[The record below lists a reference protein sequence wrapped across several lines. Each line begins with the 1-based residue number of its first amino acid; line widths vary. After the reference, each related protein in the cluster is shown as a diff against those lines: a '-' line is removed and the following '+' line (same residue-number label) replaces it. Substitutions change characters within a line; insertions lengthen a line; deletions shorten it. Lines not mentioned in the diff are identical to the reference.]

1 MQCTGSLRHK
11 VPNTN
16 PTMTCSLSS
25 ALHTNFPGTTVPAQQ
40 LPVAGW
46 HGLAPFFLTLPLV
59 HATLLYPSVS
69 LHSSLNTGEEG
80 PGGAQPLA
88 EGHTRPPRS
97 APHGQRPAGGPA
109 CWPEEGGGRPGKVGR
124 APWAGSRSK
133 PRCRRRGAGCRG
145 GMGQRRPHE
154 ERCSCSN
161 TDCLE
166 RPLKRLF
173 EGLGRAVAAC
183 PWPFVLLPLL
193 VSGGLGAGF
202 IFLTSLEEND
212 IEEQFTP
219 TSGPAKAERDLVR
232 LHFPTNDSHF
242 FAERL
247 ATEGS
252 YAALIA
258 VAPEGGSVLSPEA
271 WQEVRKLDEAV
282 RNSSYRQHCVSI
294 FGICLPAN
302 PLVLLPDLS
311 GLHQLR
317 YPVSNGVFLGTALGG
332 VRTNG
337 SGYVESARAIKLLYY
352 LREDGDEA
360 ENSRVWLED
369 FVREFPRTL
378 ADLKLT
384 AVQVTYFTS
393 LSRQQ
398 EFEGITES
406 VIPLFSVTYFLTI
419 TFSIVS
425 CLRLSCIRNN
435 VWLACCGVVSSG
447 LAVVSSFGLL
457 MYCGVPFVVTVT
469 NAPFLIL
476 GVGVDDMFIMIASW
490 EQNARKTDIKSR
502 LADTYSE
509 AALSVTVTTL
519 TDVLAFFI
527 GTWTA
532 FPSVK
537 SFCLYTGTAFIFCYI
552 YTMTFFGSIIVLND
566 KREQGNRHWL
576 TCMPVEQGKTSCLY
590 NACCIGSC
598 SSESSQLKTNETE
611 SEHPMSLFFKNYYGP
626 FLTDKWTKLLVVLLY
641 GAYLGGS
648 IYGCTQ
654 IREGIDLR
662 NLASD
667 DSYVIPYYDDDD
679 KYFSEYGPRVMVIIN
694 ETVSY
699 WEEHVREDIETCIE
713 DIENISYVDKNLTE
727 SWLRVYILL
736 AKIASVN
743 ISNKDVF
750 MNNLSQ
756 LFQYYPGFEW
766 DINKTHNE
774 ITASRFFI
782 QTVNVTSAID
792 EKNLLNQ
799 LRDKAEQCN
808 ISLKVYHPAFI
819 YYDQYLVIVQNTIQN
834 VVVAAGAMLV
844 VALFLIPNPL
854 CCLWVTFA
862 IASVIVGVAGFMTF
876 WDVNLDSISMI
887 NLVIC
892 IGFSVDFSA
901 HISYAFVTSKESS
914 ANKKM
919 IGALHQ
925 LGYPVLQGAI
935 STILGVV
942 VLAAAKT
949 YIFRTFFKI
958 MFLVILFGAA
968 HGLVFIPVFLTFFG
982 HFGRSKDQEIRYRNN
997 KDCP

>member
-1 MQCTGSLRHK
+1 
-11 VPNTN
+11 
-16 PTMTCSLSS
+16 
-25 ALHTNFPGTTVPAQQ
+25 
-40 LPVAGW
+40 
-46 HGLAPFFLTLPLV
+46 
-59 HATLLYPSVS
+59 
-69 LHSSLNTGEEG
+69 
-80 PGGAQPLA
+80 
-88 EGHTRPPRS
+88 
-97 APHGQRPAGGPA
+97 
-109 CWPEEGGGRPGKVGR
+109 
-124 APWAGSRSK
+124 
-133 PRCRRRGAGCRG
+133 
-145 GMGQRRPHE
+145 MGQRRPHE
-154 ERCSCSN
+154 EPCSCSN
-161 TDCLE
+161 TDCVE

-173 EGLGRAVAAC
+173 EGLGRTVASC
-183 PWPFVLLPLL
+183 PWPFALLPLL
-193 VSGGLGAGF
+193 VSGGLGSGF
-202 IFLTSLEEND
+202 MFLPGLQEND
-212 IEEQFTP
+212 IEGQFTP

-232 LHFPTNDSHF
+232 LHFPSNDSYF
-242 FAERL
+242 FAQRL

-258 VAPEGGSVLSPEA
+258 VAVGNGSVLSAEA
-271 WQEVRKLDEAV
+271 MRELLELNKAV
-282 RNSSYRQHCVSI
+282 QHLSSYEQHCATLRGV
-294 FGICLPAN
+294 CVPPN
-302 PLVLLPDLS
+302 PLEPLLGSSPL
-311 GLHQLR
+311 GPLR
-317 YPVSNGVFLGTALGG
+317 YPTNDSGSFLGTTLGG

-337 SGYVESARAIKLLYY
+337 SGYVESARAMKLLYY

-360 ENSRVWLED
+360 EKSRQWLET
-369 FVREFPRTL
+369 FLKEFPGVL
-378 ADLKLT
+378 ARLNLKT
-384 AVQVTYFTS
+384 VNVTYFTS

-398 EFEGITES
+398 EFEGNTKS
-406 VIPLFSVTYFLTI
+406 VIPLFSITYFLTI

-435 VWLACCGVVSSG
+435 VWLACCGVISAG
-447 LAVVSSFGLL
+447 LAVLSSFGLL
-457 MYCGVPFVVTVT
+457 MFCGVPFVVTVA

-476 GVGVDDMFIMIASW
+476 GVGVDDMFIMISSW
-490 EQNARKTDIKSR
+490 EQSASKTDTKSR

-509 AALSVTVTTL
+509 AALSVTVTTI

-527 GTWTA
+527 GTWTT
-532 FPSVK
+532 FPSVQ

-552 YTMTFFGSIIVLND
+552 YTMTFFGAIIVLND
-566 KREQGNRHWL
+566 KRERANRHWL
-576 TCMPVEQGKTSCLY
+576 TCMPVEQGRTSCFY

-598 SSESSQLKTNETE
+598 SSESSQLQTNETA
-611 SEHPMSLFFKNYYGP
+611 SEHPMSLFFKKYYGP
-626 FLTDKWTKLLVVLLY
+626 FLTVTWTKLLVVLLY

-667 DSYVIPYYDDDD
+667 DSYVIPYYDDDET
-679 KYFSEYGPRVMVIIN
+679 YFSEYGPRVMVIVN
-694 ETVSY
+694 GNVSY
-699 WEEHVREDIETCIE
+699 WEEAVREKIETCLE

-727 SWLRVYILL
+727 SWLRAYIAL
-736 AKIASVN
+736 AKNRSIN
-743 ISNKDVF
+743 IDNKDVF
-750 MNNLSQ
+750 MNNLSI
-756 LFQYYPGFEW
+756 LFNYSAFEL
-766 DINKTHNE
+766 DINKTHDE
-774 ITASRFFI
+774 ITASRFFV
-782 QTVNVTSAID
+782 QTVNVTSAVD

-799 LRDKAEQCN
+799 LRDKAEKCS

-834 VVVAAGAMLV
+834 VLIAAGAMLV
-844 VALFLIPNPL
+844 VSLFLIPNPL
-854 CCLWVTFA
+854 CSIWVTFA
-862 IASVIVGVAGFMTF
+862 IASVIVGVTGFMTF

-914 ANKKM
+914 ANKKA

-958 MFLVILFGAA
+958 MFLVILFGAV

-982 HFGRSKDQEIRYRNN
+982 YFGTPKIQEIRYRNN

>member
-1 MQCTGSLRHK
+1 
-11 VPNTN
+11 
-16 PTMTCSLSS
+16 
-25 ALHTNFPGTTVPAQQ
+25 
-40 LPVAGW
+40 
-46 HGLAPFFLTLPLV
+46 
-59 HATLLYPSVS
+59 
-69 LHSSLNTGEEG
+69 
-80 PGGAQPLA
+80 
-88 EGHTRPPRS
+88 
-97 APHGQRPAGGPA
+97 
-109 CWPEEGGGRPGKVGR
+109 
-124 APWAGSRSK
+124 
-133 PRCRRRGAGCRG
+133 
-145 GMGQRRPHE
+145 MGQRRPHE
-154 ERCSCSN
+154 EPCSCSN

-173 EGLGRAVAAC
+173 EGLGRTVASC
-183 PWPFVLLPLL
+183 PWPFALLPLL
-193 VSGGLGAGF
+193 VSGGLGSGF
-202 IFLTSLEEND
+202 MFLPGLQEND
-212 IEEQFTP
+212 IEGQFTP

-232 LHFPTNDSHF
+232 LHFPSNDSYF
-242 FAERL
+242 FAQRL

-258 VAPEGGSVLSPEA
+258 VAIGNGSVLSAEA
-271 WQEVRKLDEAV
+271 MRELLELNKAV
-282 RNSSYRQHCVSI
+282 QNLSTADSYEQHCATLRGV
-294 FGICLPAN
+294 CVPPN
-302 PLVLLPDLS
+302 PLEPLLGSSPL
-311 GLHQLR
+311 GPLR
-317 YPVSNGVFLGTALGG
+317 YPTNDSGSFLGTTLGG

-337 SGYVESARAIKLLYY
+337 IGYVESARAMKLLYY

-360 ENSRVWLED
+360 EKSRQWLET
-369 FVREFPRTL
+369 FLKEFPGVL
-378 ADLKLT
+378 ARLNLKT
-384 AVQVTYFTS
+384 VNVTYFTS

-398 EFEGITES
+398 EFEGNTKS
-406 VIPLFSVTYFLTI
+406 VIPLFSITYFLTI

-435 VWLACCGVVSSG
+435 VWLACCGVISAG
-447 LAVVSSFGLL
+447 LAVLSSFGLL
-457 MYCGVPFVVTVT
+457 MFCGVPFVVTVA

-476 GVGVDDMFIMIASW
+476 GVGVDDMFIMISSW
-490 EQNARKTDIKSR
+490 EQSASKTDTKSR

-509 AALSVTVTTL
+509 AALSVTVTTI

-527 GTWTA
+527 GTWTT
-532 FPSVK
+532 FPSVQ

-552 YTMTFFGSIIVLND
+552 YTMTFFGAIIVLND
-566 KREQGNRHWL
+566 KRERANRHWL
-576 TCMPVEQGKTSCLY
+576 TCMPVEQGRTSCFY

-598 SSESSQLKTNETE
+598 SSESSQLQTNETA
-611 SEHPMSLFFKNYYGP
+611 SEHPMSLFFKKYYGP
-626 FLTDKWTKLLVVLLY
+626 FLTVTWTKLLVVLLY

-667 DSYVIPYYDDDD
+667 DSYVIPYYDDDET
-679 KYFSEYGPRVMVIIN
+679 YFSEYGPRVMVIVN
-694 ETVSY
+694 GNVSY
-699 WEEHVREDIETCIE
+699 WEEAVREKIETCLE

-727 SWLRVYILL
+727 SWLRAYIAL
-736 AKIASVN
+736 AKNRSIN
-743 ISNKDVF
+743 IDNKDVF
-750 MNNLSQ
+750 MNNLSI
-756 LFQYYPGFEW
+756 LFNYSAFEL
-766 DINKTHNE
+766 DINKTHDE
-774 ITASRFFI
+774 ITASRFFV
-782 QTVNVTSAID
+782 QTVNVTSAVD

-799 LRDKAEQCN
+799 LRDKAEKCS

-834 VVVAAGAMLV
+834 VLIAAGAMLV
-844 VALFLIPNPL
+844 VSLFLIPNPL
-854 CCLWVTFA
+854 CSIWVTFA
-862 IASVIVGVAGFMTF
+862 IASVIVGVTGFMTF

-914 ANKKM
+914 ANKKA

-958 MFLVILFGAA
+958 MFLVILFGAV

-982 HFGRSKDQEIRYRNN
+982 YFGTPKIQEIRYRNN